1 MGTTEFQMAFCSPAL
16 PLQSKIQL
24 LIKSEVQSLLADLL
38 LCWFLEAG
46 EVNERREAHQTL
58 TAGDSDAEPQAVG
71 EEGAVGVAPVWE
83 VNNTQQLGEQDHVD
97 QVGAERPAGEHGYLH
112 LLIGERG
119 REGLTI
125 SRI

>member
-1 MGTTEFQMAFCSPAL
+1 MAFCSPAL

-58 TAGDSDAEPQAVG
+58 TAGHSDAEPQAVG

-112 LLIGERG
+112 PGQ
-119 REGLTI
+119 
-125 SRI
+125 

>member
-1 MGTTEFQMAFCSPAL
+1 MAFCSPAL

-58 TAGDSDAEPQAVG
+58 TAGHSDAEPQAVG

-97 QVGAERPAGEHGYLH
+97 
-112 LLIGERG
+112 
-119 REGLTI
+119 
-125 SRI
+125 

>member
-1 MGTTEFQMAFCSPAL
+1 M
-16 PLQSKIQL
+16 
-24 LIKSEVQSLLADLL
+24 LADLL

-97 QVGAERPAGEHGYLH
+97 QVGAERPAGEQGYLH